1 MTAKRLLVLVV
12 LAIALLGGVLW
23 YSGRQAPV
31 RHDAAAG
38 PLLPALE
45 ARLNALEE
53 VRVIGAGDAVL
64 VTLRRDGEV
73 WRVAEREG
81 WPADTGKL
89 RGLLLRFTQ
98 ARRLEPK
105 TALPERYAQ
114 LGVEDVSEPAAGG
127 VRLELHGGG
136 EPLAV
141 IVGRN
146 NPQGRGS
153 FVRLPEQAQSWL
165 ADADLA
171 VEKDPARWLAR
182 DLLDI
187 AARRIVAVEVR
198 PERGPAFRIERR
210 DGDAAGF
217 TLAQIPR
224 GQRLVSDYA
233 PEATAGLFD
242 NLQLDDVRRFD
253 GDWGEPTLAAEF
265 LREDGLRIGLRAW
278 DRDGRLWVVLEPVL
292 DEAQAREFLAAEVEK
307 DRRAVEAAEKPVAG
321 DEGETAAASA
331 LDETA
336 KDALLKDADTRLA
349 ELSADVQALRGKVDG
364 WAFALPNF
372 KAANLRRD
380 REAYLAPAQ

>member
-38 PLLPALE
+38 PLLPGLE
-45 ARLNALEE
+45 ARLNTLEE
-53 VRVIGAGDAVL
+53 VRVVGAGDVVL
-64 VTLRRDGEV
+64 ATLRRDGEA
-73 WRVAEREG
+73 WRVVERDG

-89 RGLLLRFTQ
+89 RGLLLRFAQ

-114 LGVEDVSEPAAGG
+114 LGVEDVSQSGAGG

-210 DGDAAGF
+210 DGDATGF

-242 NLQLDDVRRFD
+242 NLQFDDVRRFD
-253 GDWGEPTLAAEF
+253 GDWGEPTLAADF

-278 DRDGRLWVVLEPVL
+278 DRDARLWVVLEPML
-292 DEAQAREFLAAEVEK
+292 DATLARAFLEAEVEK
-307 DRRAVEAAEKPVAG
+307 DRRALEAAEKPAAG
-321 DEGETAAASA
+321 DEGEAAAA
-331 LDETA
+331 PTLDETA
-336 KDALLKDADTRLA
+336 KDALRKDAETRFA
-349 ELSADVQALRGKVDG
+349 ELSAEVEALRDKVDG

-380 REAYLAPAQ
+380 RDAYLAPAQ